1 MMAGGSKKKCQ
12 QISQVTTERYA
23 KGVGTNRN
31 AIEAVVAAGTSTI
44 PTKAAEIYGIKQTS
58 PVEVQ
63 IEMEEVGGTIV
74 RLNFGME
81 IMMMRSLVLLL
92 PPPFLA
98 YIMGRHL
105 KLPSHHRPSEVVE
118 GELVMGGVEVEDA
131 AGEHLKDGVDTTVVE
146 VEAPNHKC

>member
-1 MMAGGSKKKCQ
+1 MAGGSKKKCQ
-12 QISQVTTERYA
+12 QISQVNGTIA

-31 AIEAVVAAGTSTI
+31 AIKAVVAAGTSTI

-118 GELVMGGVEVEDA
+118 GELMMGGVEVENA